1 MRLSQPPPPPAQ
13 NLLKAVIL
21 ADVVIIILVLL
32 MLLQFS
38 SYYAKAT
45 TLEKQHQQW
54 SLSPS
59 HSSSSSST
67 TITKDTPPQKENNS
81 IMMTKLFTKSKTKIG
96 AWDPYQMPLEELQGR
111 KQEKAIKSLL
121 EQGFSE
127 YYFVMND
134 FNDSKAKIAIEK
146 LLKSSDKTD
155 LKILIILLPPSEGG
169 PDGNYDWDGWIDYFN
184 DLKDKHRSFKGFTID
199 DFNWISTRNDTKF
212 WRNIDYMEYS
222 NLSKALY
229 EKREDVQ
236 FYPVIYFEGEGTNT
250 EISEYSRFIDGVI
263 LASACYYNITNL
275 EKNLLTFA
283 RIFDNE
289 PIRYVVYPT
298 ITYNY
303 SRYNYSPPSDRLVM
317 ATLSIATKVADGI
330 LMWREIDSHVVE
342 DYLSNHDDQKYLSK
356 ISKIEKL
363 QIRDEIIWRKANPT
377 LANSALFQ
385 GHCHL

>member
-1 MRLSQPPPPPAQ
+1 MRLSQPRQ
-13 NLLKAVIL
+13 NLLKSVIL
-21 ADVVIIILVLL
+21 ADVIIIILVLL
-32 MLLQFS
+32 MLVQFF
-38 SYYAKAT
+38 SYYVMASS
-45 TLEKQHQQW
+45 LEQKQQL

-59 HSSSSSST
+59 HSSSSSE
-67 TITKDTPPQKENNS
+67 ITKDMPPQKENKNT
-81 IMMTKLFTKSKTKIG
+81 MMTKLIAKSKTNIG
-96 AWDPYQMPLEELQGR
+96 AWDPYQMPLEELHGR
-111 KQEKAIKSLL
+111 KQEKAIKALL

-134 FNDSKAKIAIEK
+134 FNDSKEKRAIEN
-146 LLKSSDKTD
+146 LLKSADKTH

-169 PDGNYDWDGWIDYFN
+169 PDGNYDWDGWIDHFN

-199 DFNWISTRNDTKF
+199 DFNWISTRNDTRF
-212 WRNIDYMEYS
+212 WKNIDYMKYS
-222 NLSKALY
+222 DLSKALY

-250 EISEYSRFIDGVI
+250 VISEYSKFIDGVI
-263 LASACYYNITNL
+263 LATACYYNITNL
-275 EKNLLTFA
+275 EKDLLTFA

-289 PIRYVVYPT
+289 PMRYVVYPT
-298 ITYNY
+298 TTYNY
-303 SRYNYSPPSDRLVM
+303 SRLNYNPPSDRLVM

-330 LMWREIDSHVVE
+330 LIWRDIDSHVVE

-385 GHCHL
+385 RYCHI

>member
-1 MRLSQPPPPPAQ
+1 MRLSQATP

-21 ADVVIIILVLL
+21 AESVIIILVLL

-45 TLEKQHQQW
+45 TLEQQQQHQQL

-59 HSSSSSST
+59 HSSSSTT
-67 TITKDTPPQKENNS
+67 TITKDTPPQKENKS
-81 IMMTKLFTKSKTKIG
+81 IMMMTKLLAKSNTDIG
-96 AWDPYQMPLEELQGR
+96 AWDPYQMPLEELQGS
-111 KQEKAIKSLL
+111 KQEKAIKALL

-134 FNDSKAKIAIEK
+134 FNDSKAKRAVEK

-184 DLKDKHRSFKGFTID
+184 DLKDEHKSFKGFTID

-212 WRNIDYMEYS
+212 WKNIDYMKYS
-222 NLSKALY
+222 HLSKALHG
-229 EKREDVQ
+229 KQKDVQ
-236 FYPVIYFEGEGTNT
+236 FYPVIYFEGEGTKT

-263 LASACYYNITNL
+263 LVSSCYYNITNL
-275 EKNLLTFA
+275 EKDLLTFS

-303 SRYNYSPPSDRLVM
+303 SRLNYNPPSDRLVM

-330 LMWREIDSHVVE
+330 LIWRGIDSHVVE
-342 DYLSNHDDQKYLSK
+342 DYLSNHDDHKYLSK

-385 GHCHL
+385 GHCHI

>member
-1 MRLSQPPPPPAQ
+1 MRLSQATP

-21 ADVVIIILVLL
+21 AESVIIIFVLL

-38 SYYAKAT
+38 SYYAKGT
-45 TLEKQHQQW
+45 TLEQQHQHQQL

-59 HSSSSSST
+59 HSSSTT
-67 TITKDTPPQKENNS
+67 TITKDTPPQKENKS
-81 IMMTKLFTKSKTKIG
+81 IMMMTKLLAKSNTDIG
-96 AWDPYQMPLEELQGR
+96 AWDPYQMPLEELQGS
-111 KQEKAIKSLL
+111 KQEKAIKALL
-121 EQGFSE
+121 EQGFNE

-134 FNDSKAKIAIEK
+134 FNDSKAKRAVEK

-184 DLKDKHRSFKGFTID
+184 DLKDEHRSFKGFTID

-212 WRNIDYMEYS
+212 WRNIDYMKYS
-222 NLSKALY
+222 NLSKALH

-236 FYPVIYFEGEGTNT
+236 FYPVIYFEGEGTKT
-250 EISEYSRFIDGVI
+250 EISEYSKFIDGVI

-275 EKNLLTFA
+275 EKDLLTFA

-303 SRYNYSPPSDRLVM
+303 SRLNYNPPSDRLVM

-330 LMWREIDSHVVE
+330 LIWREIDSHVVE
-342 DYLSNHDDQKYLSK
+342 DYLSNHDDHKYLSR

-377 LANSALFQ
+377 LANSGLFQ
-385 GHCHL
+385 GYCHI

>member
-1 MRLSQPPPPPAQ
+1 MRLSQATP

-21 ADVVIIILVLL
+21 AESVIIILVLL

-45 TLEKQHQQW
+45 TLEQQHQHQQL

-59 HSSSSSST
+59 HSSSSTT
-67 TITKDTPPQKENNS
+67 TITKDTPPQKENKS
-81 IMMTKLFTKSKTKIG
+81 IMMMTKLLAKSNTDIG
-96 AWDPYQMPLEELQGR
+96 AWDPYQMPLEELQGS
-111 KQEKAIKSLL
+111 KQEKAIKALL

-134 FNDSKAKIAIEK
+134 FNDSKAKRAVEK

-184 DLKDKHRSFKGFTID
+184 DLKDEHRSFKGFTID

-212 WRNIDYMEYS
+212 WRNIDYMKYS
-222 NLSKALY
+222 HLSKALH

-236 FYPVIYFEGEGTNT
+236 FYPVIYFEGEGTKT
-250 EISEYSRFIDGVI
+250 EISEYSKFIDGVI

-275 EKNLLTFA
+275 EKDLLTFA

-303 SRYNYSPPSDRLVM
+303 SRINYNPPSDRLVM

-330 LMWREIDSHVVE
+330 LIWRGIDSHVVE
-342 DYLSNHDDQKYLSK
+342 DYLSNHDDHKYLSK

-377 LANSALFQ
+377 LANSELFQ
-385 GHCHL
+385 GYCHI

>member
-1 MRLSQPPPPPAQ
+1 MRLSQPRQ
-13 NLLKAVIL
+13 NLLKSVIL

-32 MLLQFS
+32 MLVQFF
-38 SYYAKAT
+38 SYYVMAGS
-45 TLEKQHQQW
+45 LEQKQQL

-59 HSSSSSST
+59 HSSSSSSSSSA
-67 TITKDTPPQKENNS
+67 ITKDMLPQKGNKNT
-81 IMMTKLFTKSKTKIG
+81 MMTKLIAKSKINIG
-96 AWDPYQMPLEELQGR
+96 AWDPYQMPLEELHGR
-111 KQEKAIKSLL
+111 KQEKAIKALL

-134 FNDSKAKIAIEK
+134 FNDLKAKRAIEN
-146 LLKSSDKTD
+146 LLKSADKTH

-169 PDGNYDWDGWIDYFN
+169 PDGNYDWDGWIDHFN

-199 DFNWISTRNDTKF
+199 DFNWISTRNDTRF
-212 WRNIDYMEYS
+212 WKNIDYMKYS

-250 EISEYSRFIDGVI
+250 VISEYSKFIDGVI
-263 LASACYYNITNL
+263 LATTCYYNITNL
-275 EKNLLTFA
+275 EKDLLTFA

-303 SRYNYSPPSDRLVM
+303 SRLNYNPPSDRLLM
-317 ATLSIATKVADGI
+317 ATLSIVTKVADGI
-330 LMWREIDSHVVE
+330 LIWRDIDSHVVE

-363 QIRDEIIWRKANPT
+363 QIRDEIIWRKENPT

-385 GHCHL
+385 GHCHI

>member
-1 MRLSQPPPPPAQ
+1 MRLSQATP

-21 ADVVIIILVLL
+21 AESVIIILVLL
-32 MLLQFS
+32 ILLQFS

-45 TLEKQHQQW
+45 TLEHQHQHQQL

-59 HSSSSSST
+59 HSSSSI
-67 TITKDTPPQKENNS
+67 TITKDTPPQKENKS
-81 IMMTKLFTKSKTKIG
+81 IMMMTKLLAKSNTDIG
-96 AWDPYQMPLEELQGR
+96 AWDPYQMPLEELQGS
-111 KQEKAIKSLL
+111 KQEKAIKALL

-127 YYFVMND
+127 YYLVMND
-134 FNDSKAKIAIEK
+134 FNDSKAKRAVEK

-155 LKILIILLPPSEGG
+155 LKILIILLPPSEDG
-169 PDGNYDWDGWIDYFN
+169 PNGNYDWDGWIDYFN
-184 DLKDKHRSFKGFTID
+184 DLKDEHRSFKGFTID

-212 WRNIDYMEYS
+212 WRNIDYMKYS
-222 NLSKALY
+222 NLSKALH

-236 FYPVIYFEGEGTNT
+236 FYPVIYFEGEGTKI
-250 EISEYSRFIDGVI
+250 EISEYSKFIDGVI

-275 EKNLLTFA
+275 EKDLLTFA

-303 SRYNYSPPSDRLVM
+303 SRINYNPPSDRLVM

-330 LMWREIDSHVVE
+330 LIWRGIDSHVVE
-342 DYLSNHDDQKYLSK
+342 DYLSNHDDHKYLSK

-385 GHCHL
+385 GYCHI

>member
-1 MRLSQPPPPPAQ
+1 MRLSQATP

-21 ADVVIIILVLL
+21 AESVIIILVLL

-38 SYYAKAT
+38 SYYAKGT
-45 TLEKQHQQW
+45 TLEQQQQQQQL

-59 HSSSSSST
+59 HSSSSTT
-67 TITKDTPPQKENNS
+67 TITKDTPPQKENKS
-81 IMMTKLFTKSKTKIG
+81 IMMMTKLLAKSNTDIG
-96 AWDPYQMPLEELQGR
+96 AWDPYQMPLEELQGS
-111 KQEKAIKSLL
+111 KQEKAIKALL
-121 EQGFSE
+121 EQGFNE

-134 FNDSKAKIAIEK
+134 FNDSKAKRAVEK

-184 DLKDKHRSFKGFTID
+184 DLKDEHKSFKGFTID

-212 WRNIDYMEYS
+212 WKNIDYMKYS
-222 NLSKALY
+222 HLSKALHG
-229 EKREDVQ
+229 KQKDVQ
-236 FYPVIYFEGEGTNT
+236 FYPVIYFEGEETNT
-250 EISEYSRFIDGVI
+250 VISEYSRFIDGVI
-263 LASACYYNITNL
+263 LASSCYYNITNL
-275 EKNLLTFA
+275 EKDLLTFS

-303 SRYNYSPPSDRLVM
+303 SRLNYNPPSDRLVM

-330 LMWREIDSHVVE
+330 LIWRGIDSHVVE
-342 DYLSNHDDQKYLSK
+342 DYLSNHDDHKYLSK

-385 GHCHL
+385 GHCHI

>member
-1 MRLSQPPPPPAQ
+1 MRLSQATP
-13 NLLKAVIL
+13 NLLKTVIL
-21 ADVVIIILVLL
+21 AESVIIILVLL

-38 SYYAKAT
+38 SYYAKGT
-45 TLEKQHQQW
+45 TLEQQQL

-59 HSSSSSST
+59 HSSSSTT
-67 TITKDTPPQKENNS
+67 TITKDTPPQKENKS
-81 IMMTKLFTKSKTKIG
+81 IMMMTKLLAKSNTDIG
-96 AWDPYQMPLEELQGR
+96 AWDPYQMPLEELQGS
-111 KQEKAIKSLL
+111 KQEKAIKALL

-134 FNDSKAKIAIEK
+134 FNDSKAKRAVEK

-184 DLKDKHRSFKGFTID
+184 DLKDEHKSFKGFTID

-212 WRNIDYMEYS
+212 WKNIDYMKYS
-222 NLSKALY
+222 HLSKALHG
-229 EKREDVQ
+229 KQKDVQ
-236 FYPVIYFEGEGTNT
+236 FYPVIYFEGEETNT
-250 EISEYSRFIDGVI
+250 VISEYSRFIDGVI
-263 LASACYYNITNL
+263 LASSCYYNITNL
-275 EKNLLTFA
+275 EKDLLTFS

-303 SRYNYSPPSDRLVM
+303 SRLNYNPPSDRLVM

-330 LMWREIDSHVVE
+330 LIWRGIDSHVVE
-342 DYLSNHDDQKYLSK
+342 DYLSNHDDHKYLSK

-385 GHCHL
+385 GHCHI

>member
-1 MRLSQPPPPPAQ
+1 MRLSQPPPAQ

-38 SYYAKAT
+38 SYYYAKAT
-45 TLEKQHQQW
+45 TLEKQHQQL

-59 HSSSSSST
+59 HSSSST

-81 IMMTKLFTKSKTKIG
+81 IMMTKLVTKSKTKIG

-134 FNDSKAKIAIEK
+134 FNDSKAKRAIEK
-146 LLKSSDKTD
+146 LLKSTDKTD
-155 LKILIILLPPSEGG
+155 LKILVILLPPSEGG

-184 DLKDKHRSFKGFTID
+184 DLEDKHRSFKGFTID

-222 NLSKALY
+222 NL
-229 EKREDVQ
+229 
-236 FYPVIYFEGEGTNT
+236 
-250 EISEYSRFIDGVI
+250 
-263 LASACYYNITNL
+263 
-275 EKNLLTFA
+275 
-283 RIFDNE
+283 
-289 PIRYVVYPT
+289 
-298 ITYNY
+298 
-303 SRYNYSPPSDRLVM
+303 
-317 ATLSIATKVADGI
+317 
-330 LMWREIDSHVVE
+330 
-342 DYLSNHDDQKYLSK
+342 
-356 ISKIEKL
+356 
-363 QIRDEIIWRKANPT
+363 
-377 LANSALFQ
+377 
-385 GHCHL
+385 

>member
-1 MRLSQPPPPPAQ
+1 MRLSQATP

-21 ADVVIIILVLL
+21 AESVIIILVLL

-38 SYYAKAT
+38 SYYAKGT
-45 TLEKQHQQW
+45 TLEQQQQQQL

-59 HSSSSSST
+59 HSSSST
-67 TITKDTPPQKENNS
+67 TITKDTPPQKENKS
-81 IMMTKLFTKSKTKIG
+81 IMMMTKLLAKSNTDIG
-96 AWDPYQMPLEELQGR
+96 AWDPYQMPLEELQGS
-111 KQEKAIKSLL
+111 KQEKAIKALL

-134 FNDSKAKIAIEK
+134 FNDSKAKRAVEK

-184 DLKDKHRSFKGFTID
+184 DLKDEHKSFKGFTID

-212 WRNIDYMEYS
+212 WKNIDYMKYS
-222 NLSKALY
+222 HLSKALH
-229 EKREDVQ
+229 ERQKDVQ
-236 FYPVIYFEGEGTNT
+236 FYPVIYFEGEETNT
-250 EISEYSRFIDGVI
+250 VISEYSRFIDGVI
-263 LASACYYNITNL
+263 LASSCYYNITNL
-275 EKNLLTFA
+275 EKDLLTFS

-303 SRYNYSPPSDRLVM
+303 SRLNYNPPSDRLVM

-330 LMWREIDSHVVE
+330 LIWRGIDSHVVE
-342 DYLSNHDDQKYLSK
+342 DYLSNHDDHKYLSK

-385 GHCHL
+385 GHCHI

>member
-1 MRLSQPPPPPAQ
+1 
-13 NLLKAVIL
+13 VIL
-21 ADVVIIILVLL
+21 AESVIIILVLL

-38 SYYAKAT
+38 SYHAKAT
-45 TLEKQHQQW
+45 TLEQKHQHQHQQL

-59 HSSSSSST
+59 NSSSTT
-67 TITKDTPPQKENNS
+67 TITKDTPPQKENKS
-81 IMMTKLFTKSKTKIG
+81 IMMMTKLLAKSKTDIG
-96 AWDPYQMPLEELQGR
+96 AWDPYRMPLEELQGS
-111 KQEKAIKSLL
+111 KQDKAIKALL
-121 EQGFSE
+121 EQGFNE

-134 FNDSKAKIAIEK
+134 FNDSKAKRAVEK

-184 DLKDKHRSFKGFTID
+184 DLKDEHRSFKGFTID

-212 WRNIDYMEYS
+212 WRNIDYMKYS
-222 NLSKALY
+222 NLTKALH

-236 FYPVIYFEGEGTNT
+236 FYPVIYFEGEGTKT
-250 EISEYSRFIDGVI
+250 EISEYSKFIDGVI

-275 EKNLLTFA
+275 EKDLLTFT

-289 PIRYVVYPT
+289 PTRYIVYPT

-303 SRYNYSPPSDRLVM
+303 SRLNYNPPSDRLVM

-330 LMWREIDSHVVE
+330 LIWREIDSHIME
-342 DYLSNHDDQKYLSK
+342 DYLSNHDDHKYLLK

-363 QIRDEIIWRKANPT
+363 QIRDEIIWRKANPA

-385 GHCHL
+385 GYCHI

>member
-1 MRLSQPPPPPAQ
+1 MRLSQPRQ

-21 ADVVIIILVLL
+21 ADVAIIILLLL
-32 MLLQFS
+32 MLVQFF
-38 SYYAKAT
+38 SYYVMASS
-45 TLEKQHQQW
+45 LEQKQHL

-59 HSSSSSST
+59 HSSSSSSSE
-67 TITKDTPPQKENNS
+67 ITKDMPPQKENKNT
-81 IMMTKLFTKSKTKIG
+81 MMTKLIAKSKTNIG

-111 KQEKAIKSLL
+111 KQEKAIKALL

-134 FNDSKAKIAIEK
+134 FNDSKEKRAIEN
-146 LLKSSDKTD
+146 LLKSADKTH
-155 LKILIILLPPSEGG
+155 LKILIIRLPPSEGG
-169 PDGNYDWDGWIDYFN
+169 PDGNYDWDGWIDHFN

-199 DFNWISTRNDTKF
+199 DFNWISTRNDTRF
-212 WRNIDYMEYS
+212 WKNIDYMKYS
-222 NLSKALY
+222 DLSKALY

-250 EISEYSRFIDGVI
+250 VISEYSKFIDGVI
-263 LASACYYNITNL
+263 LATACYYNITNL
-275 EKNLLTFA
+275 EKDLLTFA

-298 ITYNY
+298 TTYNY
-303 SRYNYSPPSDRLVM
+303 SRLNYNPPSDRLVM

-330 LMWREIDSHVVE
+330 LIWRDIDSHVVE

-385 GHCHL
+385 GHCHI

>member
-1 MRLSQPPPPPAQ
+1 MRLSQATP

-21 ADVVIIILVLL
+21 AEVVIIILVLL

-45 TLEKQHQQW
+45 TLEQQQQQQQQQL

-59 HSSSSSST
+59 NSSSSTT
-67 TITKDTPPQKENNS
+67 TITKDTPPQKENKDTM
-81 IMMTKLFTKSKTKIG
+81 MMTKLLAKSKTDIG
-96 AWDPYQMPLEELQGR
+96 AWDPYQMPLEELQGS
-111 KQEKAIKSLL
+111 KQDKAIKALL
-121 EQGFSE
+121 EQGFNE

-134 FNDSKAKIAIEK
+134 FNDSKAKRAVEK
-146 LLKSSDKTD
+146 LLKLSDKTD

-184 DLKDKHRSFKGFTID
+184 DLKDEHRSFKGFTID

-212 WRNIDYMEYS
+212 WRNIDYMKYS
-222 NLSKALY
+222 NLSKALH

-236 FYPVIYFEGEGTNT
+236 FYPVIYFEGEGTKT
-250 EISEYSRFIDGVI
+250 EMSEYSKFIDGVI

-275 EKNLLTFA
+275 ENDLLTFA

-303 SRYNYSPPSDRLVM
+303 SRLNYNPPSDRLVM

-330 LMWREIDSHVVE
+330 LIWREIDSHVVE
-342 DYLSNHDDQKYLSK
+342 DYLSNHDEQKYLSK

-385 GHCHL
+385 RYCHI

>member
-1 MRLSQPPPPPAQ
+1 MRLSQATP

-21 ADVVIIILVLL
+21 AESVIIILVLL

-38 SYYAKAT
+38 SYYAKGT
-45 TLEKQHQQW
+45 TLEQQQQQQL

-59 HSSSSSST
+59 HSSSSS
-67 TITKDTPPQKENNS
+67 TITKDTPPQKENKS
-81 IMMTKLFTKSKTKIG
+81 IMMMTKLLAKSNTDIG
-96 AWDPYQMPLEELQGR
+96 AWDPYQMPLEELQGS
-111 KQEKAIKSLL
+111 KQEKAIKALL

-134 FNDSKAKIAIEK
+134 FNDSKAKRAVEK

-184 DLKDKHRSFKGFTID
+184 DLKDEHKSFKGFTID

-212 WRNIDYMEYS
+212 WKNIDYMKYS
-222 NLSKALY
+222 HLSKALHG
-229 EKREDVQ
+229 KQKDVQ
-236 FYPVIYFEGEGTNT
+236 FYPVIYFEGEETNT
-250 EISEYSRFIDGVI
+250 VISEYSRFIDGVI
-263 LASACYYNITNL
+263 LASSCYYNITNL
-275 EKNLLTFA
+275 EKDLLTFS

-303 SRYNYSPPSDRLVM
+303 SRLNYNPPSDRLVM

-330 LMWREIDSHVVE
+330 LIWRGIDSHVVE
-342 DYLSNHDDQKYLSK
+342 DYLSNHDDHKYLSK

-385 GHCHL
+385 GHCHI

>member
-1 MRLSQPPPPPAQ
+1 MRLSQAPP

-21 ADVVIIILVLL
+21 AEVVIIILVLL

-38 SYYAKAT
+38 SYYAKAI
-45 TLEKQHQQW
+45 TLEQQHQQL

-59 HSSSSSST
+59 NSSSSSST
-67 TITKDTPPQKENNS
+67 TTKDTPPQKENKS
-81 IMMTKLFTKSKTKIG
+81 IMMMTKLLAKSKTDIG
-96 AWDPYQMPLEELQGR
+96 AWDPYRMPLEELHGS
-111 KQEKAIKSLL
+111 KQDKAIKALL
-121 EQGFSE
+121 EQGFNE

-134 FNDSKAKIAIEK
+134 FNDSKAKRAVEK

-184 DLKDKHRSFKGFTID
+184 DLKDEHRSFKGFTID

-212 WRNIDYMEYS
+212 WRNIDYMKYS
-222 NLSKALY
+222 NLSKALH

-236 FYPVIYFEGEGTNT
+236 FYPVIYFEGEGTKT
-250 EISEYSRFIDGVI
+250 EISEYSKFIDGVI

-275 EKNLLTFA
+275 EKDLLTFA

-303 SRYNYSPPSDRLVM
+303 SRLNYNPPSDRLVM

-330 LMWREIDSHVVE
+330 LIWRGIDSHVVE
-342 DYLSNHDDQKYLSK
+342 DYLSNHDDHKYLSK

-385 GHCHL
+385 GYCHI

>member
-1 MRLSQPPPPPAQ
+1 MRLSQAPP

-21 ADVVIIILVLL
+21 AELVIIIVVLL

-45 TLEKQHQQW
+45 TLDQQQQL

-59 HSSSSSST
+59 PPHSSSSS
-67 TITKDTPPQKENNS
+67 TITKDTPPPQKENKDTM
-81 IMMTKLFTKSKTKIG
+81 MMTKLLAKSKTDIG
-96 AWDPYQMPLEELQGR
+96 AWHPYRMPLEELHGS
-111 KQEKAIKSLL
+111 KQDKAIKALL
-121 EQGFSE
+121 EQGFNE

-134 FNDSKAKIAIEK
+134 FNDSKAKRAVEK

-184 DLKDKHRSFKGFTID
+184 DLKDEHRSFKGFTID

-212 WRNIDYMEYS
+212 WRNIDYMKYS
-222 NLSKALY
+222 NLSKALH

-236 FYPVIYFEGEGTNT
+236 FYPVIYFEGEETNT
-250 EISEYSRFIDGVI
+250 VISEYSRFIDGII
-263 LASACYYNITNL
+263 LASSCYYNITNL
-275 EKNLLTFA
+275 EKDLLTFA

-303 SRYNYSPPSDRLVM
+303 SRLNYNPPSDRLVM

-330 LMWREIDSHVVE
+330 LIWREIDSHVVE
-342 DYLSNHDDQKYLSK
+342 DYLSNHDEQKYLSK

-385 GHCHL
+385 RYCHI

>member
-1 MRLSQPPPPPAQ
+1 MRLSQATP

-21 ADVVIIILVLL
+21 AESVIIILVLL

-45 TLEKQHQQW
+45 TLEQQHQHQQL

-59 HSSSSSST
+59 HSSSSTT
-67 TITKDTPPQKENNS
+67 TITKDTPPQKENKS
-81 IMMTKLFTKSKTKIG
+81 IMMMTKLLAKSNTDIG
-96 AWDPYQMPLEELQGR
+96 AWDPYQMPLEELQGS
-111 KQEKAIKSLL
+111 KQEKAIKALL

-134 FNDSKAKIAIEK
+134 FNDSKVKRAVEK

-184 DLKDKHRSFKGFTID
+184 DLKDEHRSFKGFTID

-212 WRNIDYMEYS
+212 WRNIDYMKYS
-222 NLSKALY
+222 NLSKALH

-236 FYPVIYFEGEGTNT
+236 FYPVIYFEGEGTKT
-250 EISEYSRFIDGVI
+250 EISEYSKFIDGVI

-275 EKNLLTFA
+275 EKDLLTFA

-303 SRYNYSPPSDRLVM
+303 SRINYNPPSDRLVM

-330 LMWREIDSHVVE
+330 LIWRGIDSHVVE
-342 DYLSNHDDQKYLSK
+342 DYLSNHDDHKYLSK

-377 LANSALFQ
+377 LANSELFQ
-385 GHCHL
+385 GYCHI

>member
-1 MRLSQPPPPPAQ
+1 MRLSQAPP

-21 ADVVIIILVLL
+21 AEVVIIILVLL

-38 SYYAKAT
+38 SYYAKAI
-45 TLEKQHQQW
+45 TLEQQHQQL

-59 HSSSSSST
+59 NSSSSTT
-67 TITKDTPPQKENNS
+67 TITKDTPPQKENKS
-81 IMMTKLFTKSKTKIG
+81 IMMMTKLLAKSKTDIG
-96 AWDPYQMPLEELQGR
+96 AWDPYRMPLEELQGS
-111 KQEKAIKSLL
+111 KQDKAIKALL
-121 EQGFSE
+121 EQGFNE

-134 FNDSKAKIAIEK
+134 FNDSKAKRAVEK

-184 DLKDKHRSFKGFTID
+184 DLKDEHRSFKGFTID

-212 WRNIDYMEYS
+212 WRNIDYMKYS
-222 NLSKALY
+222 NLSKALH

-236 FYPVIYFEGEGTNT
+236 FYPVIYFEGEGTKT
-250 EISEYSRFIDGVI
+250 EISEYSKFIDGVI

-275 EKNLLTFA
+275 EKDLLTFA

-303 SRYNYSPPSDRLVM
+303 SRLNYNPPSDRLVM

-330 LMWREIDSHVVE
+330 LIWRGIDSHVVE
-342 DYLSNHDDQKYLSK
+342 DYLSNHDDHKYLSK

-385 GHCHL
+385 GYCHI

>member
-1 MRLSQPPPPPAQ
+1 MRLSQATP

-21 ADVVIIILVLL
+21 AESVIIIFVLL

-38 SYYAKAT
+38 SYYAKGT
-45 TLEKQHQQW
+45 TLEQQHQHQQL

-59 HSSSSSST
+59 HSSSTT
-67 TITKDTPPQKENNS
+67 TITKDTPPQKENKS
-81 IMMTKLFTKSKTKIG
+81 IMMMTKLLAKSNTDIG
-96 AWDPYQMPLEELQGR
+96 AWDPYQMPLEELQGS
-111 KQEKAIKSLL
+111 KQEKAIKALL
-121 EQGFSE
+121 EQGFNE

-134 FNDSKAKIAIEK
+134 FNDSKAKRAVEK

-184 DLKDKHRSFKGFTID
+184 DLKDEHRSFKGFTID

-212 WRNIDYMEYS
+212 WRNIDYMKYS
-222 NLSKALY
+222 NLSKALH

-236 FYPVIYFEGEGTNT
+236 FYPVIYFEGEGTKT
-250 EISEYSRFIDGVI
+250 EISEYSKFIDGVI

-275 EKNLLTFA
+275 EKDLLTFA

-303 SRYNYSPPSDRLVM
+303 SRLNYNPPSDRLVM

-330 LMWREIDSHVVE
+330 LIWRGIDSHVVE
-342 DYLSNHDDQKYLSK
+342 DYLSNHDDHKYLSK

-377 LANSALFQ
+377 LANSGLFQ
-385 GHCHL
+385 RYCHI

>member
-1 MRLSQPPPPPAQ
+1 MRLSQATS

-21 ADVVIIILVLL
+21 AESVIIILVLL

-38 SYYAKAT
+38 SYHAKAT
-45 TLEKQHQQW
+45 TLEQKHQQQHQQL

-59 HSSSSSST
+59 NSSSTT
-67 TITKDTPPQKENNS
+67 TITKDTSLQKENKS
-81 IMMTKLFTKSKTKIG
+81 IMMMTKLLAKSKTDIG
-96 AWDPYQMPLEELQGR
+96 AWDPYRMPLEELQGS
-111 KQEKAIKSLL
+111 KQDKAIKALL
-121 EQGFSE
+121 EQGFNE

-134 FNDSKAKIAIEK
+134 FNDSKAKRAVEK

-184 DLKDKHRSFKGFTID
+184 DLKDEHRSFKGFTID

-212 WRNIDYMEYS
+212 WRNIDYMKYS
-222 NLSKALY
+222 NLSEALH

-236 FYPVIYFEGEGTNT
+236 FYPVIYFEGEGTKT
-250 EISEYSRFIDGVI
+250 EISEYSKFIDGVI

-275 EKNLLTFA
+275 EKDLLTFA

-289 PIRYVVYPT
+289 AIRYVVYPT

-303 SRYNYSPPSDRLVM
+303 SRLNYNPPSDRLVM

-330 LMWREIDSHVVE
+330 LIWRGIDSHVVE
-342 DYLSNHDDQKYLSK
+342 DYLSNHDDHKYLSK

-377 LANSALFQ
+377 LAISALFQ
-385 GHCHL
+385 RHCHT

>member
-1 MRLSQPPPPPAQ
+1 MRLSQATP

-21 ADVVIIILVLL
+21 AESVIIIFVLL

-38 SYYAKAT
+38 SYYAKGT
-45 TLEKQHQQW
+45 TLEQQHQHQQL

-59 HSSSSSST
+59 HSSSTT
-67 TITKDTPPQKENNS
+67 TITKDTPPQKENKS
-81 IMMTKLFTKSKTKIG
+81 IMMMTKLLAKSNTDIG
-96 AWDPYQMPLEELQGR
+96 AWDPYQMPLEELQGS
-111 KQEKAIKSLL
+111 KQEKAIKALL
-121 EQGFSE
+121 EQGFNE

-134 FNDSKAKIAIEK
+134 FNDSKAKRAVEK

-184 DLKDKHRSFKGFTID
+184 DLKDEHRSFKGFTID

-212 WRNIDYMEYS
+212 WRNIDYMKYS
-222 NLSKALY
+222 NLSKALH

-236 FYPVIYFEGEGTNT
+236 FYPVIYFEGEGTKT
-250 EISEYSRFIDGVI
+250 EISAYSKFIDGVI

-275 EKNLLTFA
+275 EKDLLTFA

-303 SRYNYSPPSDRLVM
+303 SRLNYNPPSDRLVM

-330 LMWREIDSHVVE
+330 LIWRGIDSHVVE
-342 DYLSNHDDQKYLSK
+342 DYLSNHDDHKYLSK

-377 LANSALFQ
+377 LANSGLFQ
-385 GHCHL
+385 RYCHI

>member
-1 MRLSQPPPPPAQ
+1 MRLSQPRQ

-32 MLLQFS
+32 MLVQFF
-38 SYYAKAT
+38 SYYVMASS
-45 TLEKQHQQW
+45 LEQKQQL

-59 HSSSSSST
+59 HSSSSSSSSSSA
-67 TITKDTPPQKENNS
+67 ITKDMPPQKENKNT
-81 IMMTKLFTKSKTKIG
+81 MMTKLIAKSKTNIG
-96 AWDPYQMPLEELQGR
+96 AWDPYQMPLEELHGR
-111 KQEKAIKSLL
+111 KQEKAIKELL

-134 FNDSKAKIAIEK
+134 FNDSKEKRAIEN
-146 LLKSSDKTD
+146 LLKSADKTH

-169 PDGNYDWDGWIDYFN
+169 PDGNYDWDGWIDHFN

-199 DFNWISTRNDTKF
+199 DFNWISTRNDTRF
-212 WRNIDYMEYS
+212 WKNLDYMKYS

-229 EKREDVQ
+229 EKREDVH

-250 EISEYSRFIDGVI
+250 VISDYSKFIDGVI
-263 LASACYYNITNL
+263 LATACYYNITNL
-275 EKNLLTFA
+275 EKDLLTFA
-283 RIFDNE
+283 RIFNNE

-303 SRYNYSPPSDRLVM
+303 SRLSYNPPSDRLVM

-330 LMWREIDSHVVE
+330 LIWREIDSHVVE
-342 DYLSNHDDQKYLSK
+342 NYLSNHDDQKYLSK

-385 GHCHL
+385 GHCHI

>member
-1 MRLSQPPPPPAQ
+1 MRLSQATP
-13 NLLKAVIL
+13 NLLNAVIL
-21 ADVVIIILVLL
+21 AEVVIIILVLL

-45 TLEKQHQQW
+45 TLEQQQHQQL

-59 HSSSSSST
+59 HSSSST
-67 TITKDTPPQKENNS
+67 TITKDTPPQKENKS
-81 IMMTKLFTKSKTKIG
+81 IMMRTKILAKSKTDIG
-96 AWDPYQMPLEELQGR
+96 AWDPYQMPLEELQGS
-111 KQEKAIKSLL
+111 KQDKAIKALL

-134 FNDSKAKIAIEK
+134 FNNSKAKRAVEK

-184 DLKDKHRSFKGFTID
+184 DLKDEHKSFKGFTID

-212 WRNIDYMEYS
+212 WRNIDYMKYS
-222 NLSKALY
+222 DLSEALH

-236 FYPVIYFEGEGTNT
+236 FYPVIYFEGEGTKT
-250 EISEYSRFIDGVI
+250 EISEYSKFIDGVI

-275 EKNLLTFA
+275 EKDLLTFA

-298 ITYNY
+298 VTYNY
-303 SRYNYSPPSDRLVM
+303 SRLNYNPPSDRLVM

-330 LMWREIDSHVVE
+330 LIWRELDRPVVK
-342 DYLSNHDDQKYLSK
+342 DYLSKHDDHKYLSK

-363 QIRDEIIWRKANPT
+363 QIRDEITWRKANPT

-385 GHCHL
+385 GHCHT

>member
-1 MRLSQPPPPPAQ
+1 MRLSQATP

-21 ADVVIIILVLL
+21 AESVIIILVLL

-38 SYYAKAT
+38 SYYAKGT
-45 TLEKQHQQW
+45 TLEQQQQQL

-59 HSSSSSST
+59 HSSSSTT
-67 TITKDTPPQKENNS
+67 TITKDTPPQKENKS
-81 IMMTKLFTKSKTKIG
+81 IMMMTKLLAKSNTDIG
-96 AWDPYQMPLEELQGR
+96 AWDPYQMPLEELQGS
-111 KQEKAIKSLL
+111 KQEKAIKALL

-134 FNDSKAKIAIEK
+134 FNDSKAKRAVEK

-155 LKILIILLPPSEGG
+155 LKILIILLPPSEGS

-184 DLKDKHRSFKGFTID
+184 DLKDEHKSFKGFTID

-212 WRNIDYMEYS
+212 WKNIDYMKYS
-222 NLSKALY
+222 HLSKALHG
-229 EKREDVQ
+229 KQKDVQ
-236 FYPVIYFEGEGTNT
+236 FYPVIYFEGEETNT
-250 EISEYSRFIDGVI
+250 VISEYSRFIDGVI
-263 LASACYYNITNL
+263 LASSCYYNITNL
-275 EKNLLTFA
+275 EKDLLTFS

-303 SRYNYSPPSDRLVM
+303 SRLNYNPPSDRLVM

-330 LMWREIDSHVVE
+330 LIWRGIDSHVVE
-342 DYLSNHDDQKYLSK
+342 DYLSNHDDHKYLSK

-385 GHCHL
+385 GHCHI

>member
-1 MRLSQPPPPPAQ
+1 MRLSQPRQ

-21 ADVVIIILVLL
+21 ADLVIIILVLL
-32 MLLQFS
+32 MLVQFS
-38 SYYAKAT
+38 SYYVMASS
-45 TLEKQHQQW
+45 LEQQQQQL
-54 SLSPS
+54 SLSAS
-59 HSSSSSST
+59 HSSSSSSSS
-67 TITKDTPPQKENNS
+67 TITKDMPPQKENKS
-81 IMMTKLFTKSKTKIG
+81 TMMTKLLAKSKTDIG
-96 AWDPYQMPLEELQGR
+96 AWDPYRMPLEELHGS
-111 KQEKAIKSLL
+111 KQDKAIKALL
-121 EQGFSE
+121 EQGFNE

-134 FNDSKAKIAIEK
+134 FNDSKAKRAVEK

-184 DLKDKHRSFKGFTID
+184 DLKDEHRSFKGFTID

-212 WRNIDYMEYS
+212 WRNIDYMKYS
-222 NLSKALY
+222 NLPKALH
-229 EKREDVQ
+229 EKREDIQ
-236 FYPVIYFEGEGTNT
+236 FYPVIYFEGEGTKT
-250 EISEYSRFIDGVI
+250 EISEYSKSIDGVI

-275 EKNLLTFA
+275 EKDLLTFA

-303 SRYNYSPPSDRLVM
+303 SRLNYNPPSDRLVM

-330 LMWREIDSHVVE
+330 LIWREIDSHVVE
-342 DYLSNHDDQKYLSK
+342 DYLSNHDEQKYLSK

-377 LANSALFQ
+377 LASSALFQ
-385 GHCHL
+385 RYCHI

>member
-1 MRLSQPPPPPAQ
+1 
-13 NLLKAVIL
+13 
-21 ADVVIIILVLL
+21 

-45 TLEKQHQQW
+45 TLEKQHQQL

-59 HSSSSSST
+59 HSSSSSSSS

-81 IMMTKLFTKSKTKIG
+81 IMMTKLLTKSKTKIG

-134 FNDSKAKIAIEK
+134 FNDSKAKRAIEK

-155 LKILIILLPPSEGG
+155 LKILVILLPPSEGG
-169 PDGNYDWDGWIDYFN
+169 PDGNYDWYGWIDYFN

-250 EISEYSRFIDGVI
+250 EISEYSKFIDGVI

-303 SRYNYSPPSDRLVM
+303 SRYNYNPPSDRLVM

-330 LMWREIDSHVVE
+330 LIWRDLDSHVVE

-356 ISKIEKL
+356 ISKVEKL
-363 QIRDEIIWRKANPT
+363 QTRDEIIWRKANPIF
-377 LANSALFQ
+377 ANSALFQ

>member
-1 MRLSQPPPPPAQ
+1 MRLSQAPP

-21 ADVVIIILVLL
+21 AEVVIIILVLL

-45 TLEKQHQQW
+45 TLEQQHQQL

-59 HSSSSSST
+59 NSSSSTTT
-67 TITKDTPPQKENNS
+67 TITKDTPPQRENKS
-81 IMMTKLFTKSKTKIG
+81 IMMMTKLLAKSKTDIG
-96 AWDPYQMPLEELQGR
+96 AWDPYRMPLEELQGS
-111 KQEKAIKSLL
+111 KQEKAIKALL

-134 FNDSKAKIAIEK
+134 FNDSKAKRAVEK

-184 DLKDKHRSFKGFTID
+184 DLKDEHRSFKGFTID
-199 DFNWISTRNDTKF
+199 DFNWISTRSDTKF
-212 WRNIDYMEYS
+212 WRNIDYMKYS
-222 NLSKALY
+222 NLSEALH
-229 EKREDVQ
+229 EKQEDVQ
-236 FYPVIYFEGEGTNT
+236 FYPVIYFEGEGTKT
-250 EISEYSRFIDGVI
+250 EISEYSKFIDGVI

-275 EKNLLTFA
+275 EKDLLTFA

-303 SRYNYSPPSDRLVM
+303 SRLNYNPPSDRLVM

-330 LMWREIDSHVVE
+330 LIWRGIDSHVVE
-342 DYLSNHDDQKYLSK
+342 DYLSNHDDHKYLSK

-385 GHCHL
+385 GHCHI